1 MLTCTQNKNGL
12 LYAKFKAPDV
22 YGVFQFKIDYKRTG
36 YTFIDS
42 HTQVVV
48 RPLLHTQFA
57 SLLACMLALS
67 VHVQVR
73 AIHPGGLPV
82 LCVGAEHDLR
92 PVPAVLRVPVP
103 RVVAPR
109 WMAWEL

>member
-42 HTQVVV
+42 HTQV
-48 RPLLHTQFA
+48 RGCT
-57 SLLACMLALS
+57 
-67 VHVQVR
+67 
-73 AIHPGGLPV
+73 HPS
-82 LCVGAEHDLR
+82 R
-92 PVPAVLRVPVP
+92 R
-103 RVVAPR
+103 R
-109 WMAWEL
+109 